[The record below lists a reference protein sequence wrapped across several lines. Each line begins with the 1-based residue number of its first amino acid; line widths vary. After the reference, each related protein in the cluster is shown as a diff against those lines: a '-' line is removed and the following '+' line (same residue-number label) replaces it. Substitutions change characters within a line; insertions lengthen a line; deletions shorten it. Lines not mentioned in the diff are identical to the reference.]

1 MPSRRL
7 AALTA
12 IIGLIASAQ
21 LPGMS
26 ATATTESPTHVPG
39 APTVGAQQDPPQ
51 GAVTEGYTVR
61 VLNSRG
67 RSKNTPENGRNGG
80 IDIPLFDL
88 VTGRQV
94 GTAHHNF
101 FCMPPAYCQDV
112 DTYVLPEGTLTVA
125 GNVSVMPDPQGPDG
139 WVMVHTPQNVHQL
152 EGTGIFANRSGWVR
166 TTGRAKVDKYPA
178 EVELDE
184 VHIIAYK

>member
-1 MPSRRL
+1 MSKAVSWKRSSPE
-7 AALTA
+7 AARSPDATRSLPQ
-12 IIGLIASAQ
+12 Q
-21 LPGMS
+21 L
-26 ATATTESPTHVPG
+26 
-39 APTVGAQQDPPQ
+39 
-51 GAVTEGYTVR
+51 
-61 VLNSRG
+61 
-67 RSKNTPENGRNGG
+67 
-80 IDIPLFDL
+80 
-88 VTGRQV
+88 
-94 GTAHHNF
+94 
-101 FCMPPAYCQDV
+101 
-112 DTYVLPEGTLTVA
+112 LPEGTLTVT